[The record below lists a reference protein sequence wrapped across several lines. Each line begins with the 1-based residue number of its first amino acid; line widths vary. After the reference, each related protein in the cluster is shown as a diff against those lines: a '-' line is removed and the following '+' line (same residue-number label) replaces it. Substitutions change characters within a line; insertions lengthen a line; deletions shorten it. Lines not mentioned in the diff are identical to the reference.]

1 LTTKHGSVIIKTVII
16 DDVQMNVT
24 LLNHLALKLHDNE
37 TVCFNDPVAALD
49 WCLANDPDLV
59 VTDHMMPGLSGTELV
74 RRFRVRHPDTP
85 VLMVTSNLATALRH
99 QALQNGVTDFLNKP
113 LDSIEFLARARNML
127 ALRASAKKLVDH
139 AAWLAGE
146 VHAATRTILERE
158 RETIFCLVRAAE
170 HRDPE
175 TGGHI
180 LRMAHYAQ
188 HIARVLGLSEPQQE
202 LLLAAAPMHDV
213 GKVGTPDAILLKP
226 GRLTEEEFTIMKL
239 HARIGYEVLR
249 AGKSP
254 LLQVAA
260 EIALTHHEKFDGSG
274 YPRSLAGEAIPLFG
288 RIVAVADVFDAL
300 TSERPYKR
308 PWSIEQAIALLRDG
322 KGKHFD
328 PRCVDAFLQD
338 WGKVLEIKNRFADEP
353 LQPPQAEPAELCQ

>member
-1 LTTKHGSVIIKTVII
+1 
-16 DDVQMNVT
+16 MNVT
-24 LLNHLALKLHDNE
+24 LLRHLALKLPDNE
-37 TVCFNDPVAALD
+37 AVCFNEPVAALD

-85 VLMVTSNLATALRH
+85 VLMVTTNLDTALRH
-99 QALQNGVTDFLNKP
+99 SALQNGVTDFLNKP

-127 ALRASAKKLVDH
+127 ALRASTRKLADR

-146 VHAATRTILERE
+146 VRAATRTVLERE
-158 RETIFCLVRAAE
+158 RETIFCLARAAE

-188 HIARVLGLSEPQQE
+188 HIARVLGLSVEQQE
-202 LLLAAAPMHDV
+202 LILAAAPMHDV

-226 GRLTEEEFTIMKL
+226 GRLTEDEFEIMKL
-239 HARIGYEVLR
+239 HASIGYEVLR
-249 AGKSP
+249 AGSSP

-274 YPRSLAGEAIPLFG
+274 YPRGLAGAAIPLFG

-300 TSERPYKR
+300 TSERPYKKA
-308 PWSIEQAIALLRDG
+308 WSVEQAIQLLRDG

-328 PRCVDAFLQD
+328 PRCVDAFFQD
-338 WGKVLEIKNRFADEP
+338 WHVVLEIKSRFADEP
-353 LQPPQAEPAELCQ
+353 SPAPQAAPAEIHA

>member
-1 LTTKHGSVIIKTVII
+1 MKTVII

-24 LLNHLALKLHDNE
+24 LLRHLVLKLPDNE
-37 TVCFNDPVAALD
+37 PVCFNDPVAALD

-59 VTDHMMPGLSGTELV
+59 VTDFMMPGLSGTDLV
-74 RRFRVRHPDTP
+74 RRFRIRHPDTP
-85 VLMVTSNLATALRH
+85 VLMVTTNLDAALRH
-99 QALQNGVTDFLNKP
+99 SALQNGVTDFLNKP

-127 ALRASAKKLVDH
+127 ALRASTRKLADH

-158 RETIFCLVRAAE
+158 RETIFCLARAAE

-188 HIARVLGLSEPQQE
+188 HIARVLGLPVEEQE

-226 GRLTEEEFTIMKL
+226 GRLTEDEFEIMKL
-239 HARIGYEVLR
+239 HASIGYEVLR
-249 AGKSP
+249 AGSSP

-274 YPRSLAGEAIPLFG
+274 YPRGLAGEAIPLFG

-300 TSERPYKR
+300 TSERP
-308 PWSIEQAIALLRDG
+308 
-322 KGKHFD
+322 
-328 PRCVDAFLQD
+328 
-338 WGKVLEIKNRFADEP
+338 
-353 LQPPQAEPAELCQ
+353 